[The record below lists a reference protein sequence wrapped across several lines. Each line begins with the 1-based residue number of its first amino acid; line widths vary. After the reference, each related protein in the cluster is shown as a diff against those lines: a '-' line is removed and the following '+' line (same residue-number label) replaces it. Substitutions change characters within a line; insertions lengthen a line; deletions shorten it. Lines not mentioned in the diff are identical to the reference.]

1 MNPWIVRIIAIILAV
16 ALVPLIVSGT
26 ASLVADV
33 IQSAGEGIHSLFTP
47 FAMSGEARLQGIIR
61 LCLYLISITLLIRF
75 LFGKKGGG

>member
-16 ALVPLIVSGT
+16 ALVPIMVSGT
-26 ASLVADV
+26 ASLVADA

-47 FAMSGEARLQGIIR
+47 FSMSGEARLQGVIR

-75 LFGKKGGG
+75 LLRTK